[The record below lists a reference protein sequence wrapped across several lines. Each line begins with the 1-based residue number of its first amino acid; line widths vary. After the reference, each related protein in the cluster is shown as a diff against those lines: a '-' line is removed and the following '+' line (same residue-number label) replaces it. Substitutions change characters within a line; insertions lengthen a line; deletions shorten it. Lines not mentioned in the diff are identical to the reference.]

1 MKKLKNGLTKLKRNK
16 IMVVTEELLKLK
28 VDIPLTHIGTPIGRR
43 MWQIHYFYQSYVLR
57 MCRTI

>member
-1 MKKLKNGLTKLKRNK
+1 M
-16 IMVVTEELLKLK
+16 IITEELLKLK
-28 VDIPLTHIGTPIGRR
+28 VDIPLIDIGVPIGKG